1 MLTSFLQ
8 QSATTNGTARDFALE
23 NTVEL
28 KNLIPPTV
36 SYESRGNLLIVGD
49 LQEVEA
55 VFSHFDTMNS
65 VTALIVGA
73 ETQTSTIIPSTQCF
87 FSQQVTIS
95 GFLGHFD
102 VGIIRSGVSH
112 NLARAVTGEDHFDV
126 VLDLTSDGIMQEEVP
141 VPGYYPSGRGYPT
154 LDESLEAIP
163 DLIGTFDKPK
173 FFRLNTQL
181 CAHSSRGVK
190 GCTRC
195 IDACPAG
202 ALTSQGSEKT
212 GHKIEINPYLCQG
225 VGTCATSCPT
235 EAISYAL
242 PEPTETQTFI
252 ERVLAK
258 YFAEGGETPIV
269 MFCSSRHEKYNL
281 MMLGML
287 PDNVIPITLD
297 ELPSVGIDTWFS
309 ALIHGACQVMFAASR
324 HMPATIIRVLESEV
338 DIAQTLLA
346 QLGLEKQ
353 RIDILYM
360 EDLRH
365 STPALIQQPLAI
377 TTSNIQSGMKRDR
390 LFNALDLLAEHYTPD
405 ANLVTNNIAP
415 VPSGAPFGSVNC
427 YSDNCTLCMSCVS
440 VCPTRALHA
449 KGDSPALLFTEQD
462 CVQCGLCESACP
474 EKVISLEP
482 RFNWDKQQRTQDIT
496 LHQEPAAHCLSC
508 GKPFAPASMIEMLQD
523 KLRGH
528 SHFANEEKLRRIA
541 MCEDCRV
548 RDLFSDLTANPAKQL
563 DI

>member
-1 MLTSFLQ
+1 MLTSFLGQ
-8 QSATTNGTARDFALE
+8 QSSANGKARSFALL
-23 NTVEL
+23 NTIEL

-36 SYESRGNLLIVGD
+36 SYESRGNLLIVGK

-55 VFSHFDTMNS
+55 VFGHFDAMNS
-65 VTALIVGA
+65 VTALMVGA
-73 ETQTSTIIPSTQCF
+73 ETQTSTVIPSTQCF
-87 FSQQVTIS
+87 YSQQVTIS

-102 VGIIRSGVSH
+102 VRITRSGSSH
-112 NLARAVTGEDHFDV
+112 NLARVVTGEDHFDV
-126 VLDLTSDGIMQEEVP
+126 VLDLTSDGIMTEEVP

-154 LDESLEAIP
+154 LDESLETIP

-173 FFRLNTQL
+173 FFRLNTEL

-202 ALTSQGSEKT
+202 ALTSQGSEQT

-269 MFCSSRHEKYNL
+269 MFCSERHEKYNL
-281 MMLGML
+281 MMLGTL

-309 ALIHGACQVMFAASR
+309 ALVHGACQVMFAASR
-324 HMPATIIRVLESEV
+324 HMPATIIRVLETEV
-338 DIAQTLLA
+338 EIAQTLLV

-365 STPALIQQPLAI
+365 SASTLIQQPLAI

-405 ANLVTNNIAP
+405 TNLVTNNIAP
-415 VPSGAPFGSVNC
+415 VPNGAPFGSVSC
-427 YSDNCTLCMSCVS
+427 DSDNCTLCMSCVS

-449 KGDSPALLFTEQD
+449 KGDSPALLFTEQN

-482 RFNWDKQQRTQDIT
+482 RFNWNKQQRTQDMT

-528 SHFANEEKLRRIA
+528 SHFASEEKLRRIA

-548 RDLFSDLTANPAKQL
+548 RDLFSDLTANPVKQL